1 MRISDI
7 PWIFLNKNVPCVDK
21 QPKEKQM
28 KKIAAVVL
36 VLLLSGGLV
45 WAKDYEIQ
53 KKAGELSVVVKMDK
67 NPAVMGENGISVTVK
82 DSAGKEVTD
91 AGVKVEYSMPAM
103 PGMPAMNYGSVLA
116 VNKSAYQGKL
126 NFSMTGPWNIVVKIV
141 RSGKTVSTKF
151 SVDVQ

>member
-1 MRISDI
+1 
-7 PWIFLNKNVPCVDK
+7 
-21 QPKEKQM
+21 M
-28 KKIAAVVL
+28 KKIAVFTL
-36 VLLLSGGLV
+36 MLLLSAGLV

-53 KKAGELSVVVKMDK
+53 KKAGDLSVVVKMDK
-67 NPAVMGENGISVTVK
+67 SPAVMGENGIVVAVK

-103 PGMPAMNYGSVLA
+103 PGMPPMNYGAVLA
-116 VNKSAYQGKL
+116 LSKNTYQGKL
-126 NFSMTGPWNIVVKIV
+126 NFSMAGPWNVVVKIV

>member
-1 MRISDI
+1 
-7 PWIFLNKNVPCVDK
+7 
-21 QPKEKQM
+21 M
-28 KKIAAVVL
+28 KKIVIL
-36 VLLLSGGLV
+36 TLMLLLSAGIV

-53 KKAGELSVVVKMDK
+53 KKAGDLSVVVKMDK
-67 NPAVMGENGISVTVK
+67 KPAVMGENGIVVAVK

-103 PGMPAMNYGSVLA
+103 PGMPPMNYGSVLA
-116 VNKSAYQGKL
+116 LSKNTYQGKL
-126 NFSMTGPWNIVVKIV
+126 NFSMTGPWNVVVKIV

>member
-1 MRISDI
+1 
-7 PWIFLNKNVPCVDK
+7 
-21 QPKEKQM
+21 M
-28 KKIAAVVL
+28 KKIVIFTL
-36 VLLLSGGLV
+36 MLLLSAGIV

-53 KKAGELSVVVKMDK
+53 KKAGDLSVVVKMDK
-67 NPAVMGENGISVTVK
+67 SPAVMGENGIVVAVK

-103 PGMPAMNYGSVLA
+103 PGMPPMNYGAVLA
-116 VNKSAYQGKL
+116 LSKNTYQGKL
-126 NFSMTGPWNIVVKIV
+126 NFSMTGPWNVVVKIV